1 MKPYQVHLFSDESKI
16 PDFLPSEPVFIYENK
31 RYLNFLVF
39 DCFHLKHNEIL
50 RDVAKT
56 AIESGGIV
64 STNGRIQA
72 MEELQRSMQEI
83 KKFDSLLVGP
93 DEIAVLLATFSVFSP
108 ETTFFI
114 DYETSPSIAA
124 ILQWRNVEYYS
135 HTDIEHLEQSLSTKK
150 EKVMI
155 VDGVYEWLGN
165 VSPANDLIKV
175 ANDNDCL
182 VIGNEFNSFGF
193 LGRDGRGFIDLMNL
207 YDAVH
212 VDIGSFSRF
221 LGGFGC
227 YVGAK
232 RFMINKI
239 KENTAGILQPLPQF
253 LLAVNCAGLDFI
265 KTRKKKNGM
274 HQTLWRNSRYFITRL
289 KQIGFMTK
297 SDTPIVVISF
307 KNNEEAGEIARKLFF
322 EQIIVAQSKER
333 IRLCLSIEHTM
344 DDLDYCLEKLET
356 ISKDLGI
363 LSQ

>member
-1 MKPYQVHLFSDESKI
+1 MKPYQVHLFSDEGKI
-16 PDFLPSEPVFIYENK
+16 PQTLPSEPVFVYENK

-39 DCFHLKHNEIL
+39 DCFHLKHSEIL
-50 RDVAKT
+50 RDAAKT
-56 AIESGGIV
+56 ALEYGGLV
-64 STNGRIQA
+64 PADDRMQV
-72 MEELQRSMQEI
+72 MDELQESMHEI
-83 KKFDSLLVGP
+83 KKFDSILIGP
-93 DEIAVLLATFSVFSP
+93 DEISVLLATFSVFSP
-108 ETTFFI
+108 QTTFYI
-114 DYETSPSIAA
+114 DYETSPSISAV
-124 ILQWRNVEYYS
+124 LQHRSVEYYS
-135 HTDIEHLEQSLSTKK
+135 HTDIEHLEQSLSVRK

-155 VDGVYEWLGN
+155 VDGVYEWLGA
-165 VSPANDLIKV
+165 VSPANDLVRV

-182 VIGNEFNSFGF
+182 VVGNEFNSFGL

-239 KENTAGILQPLPQF
+239 KENTAGVLQPLPQF
-253 LLAVNCAGLDFI
+253 LLAMNCAGLDFV
-265 KTRKKKNGM
+265 KTRKKKDGM

-297 SDTPIVVISF
+297 SDTPIAVISF
-307 KNNEEAGEIARKLFF
+307 KNNDEAVEVAKKLFF
-322 EQIIVAQSKER
+322 EQIIVAQNKER
-333 IRLCLSIEHTM
+333 LRLCLSIEHTM
-344 DDLDYCLEKLET
+344 DDLDYCLEKLEA

-363 LSQ
+363 LSE